1 MKILRI
7 DEMAGAPNR
16 DLRPKSVNEAYM
28 PITRIMYNRIDIP
41 DIQLKKCTWD
51 GEKWCY
57 YERENKGTIDDFKAL
72 DRNKNANMDMEFV
85 FRFDMLDVDGGYQNN
100 ICDVKVGLTLHYYN
114 MANNDYEIEV
124 TECENY
130 EALNILVKEIEDNDE
145 FDWEKFANI
154 IERQW
159 KERYV
164 AMKVND
170 ELEDVLG
177 KQGFEKII
185 AEILDLCITEISDR
199 IAE

>member
-7 DEMAGAPNR
+7 DEMAGASKG

-72 DRNKNANMDMEFV
+72 DRNKNANMDMKFV
-85 FRFDMLDVDGGYQNN
+85 FRFDMLDKEGGYQNN

-130 EALNILVKEIEDNDE
+130 EALNTLVKEIEDNDE